1 MNQLPV
7 HAHIVD
13 GATLVVAGGEL
24 DLALASRVRSVLRD
38 AIASQPERVVFDLG
52 TVSLID
58 ASVIGVLAGKLPQ
71 AEEAGTRLQV
81 VGASGVVLEVLE
93 LMDLAKPLGAYEPRE
108 SAPPRPDLPCCS
120 GRGSSGEELADH
132 ALSNNRSSYATPNK
146 AIAYLLS
153 EAASLDDTD
162 PHRHRLRARAIEL
175 ALPAAYQIA
184 NRYVGR
190 GEPEDDL
197 LQVAALG
204 LVKAV
209 DGYDPERGHA
219 FSDYALPTI
228 LGELRRHFRDR
239 GWTIRVPRH
248 LQELVLDA
256 RKVSDAL
263 TQELRRTPAA
273 EDVAGALDVPLES
286 IRAALSAARAYR
298 PHSLF
303 AQVGEGPSEICD
315 VIGSPDPGF
324 ERAENR
330 ELIKSVLSGLPV
342 RTRRIVALRFG
353 RDMSQAEIA
362 AEIGISQMHV
372 SRLLKHAYATL
383 RAALVTGERPARRR
397 GAGRRGRPAP
407 RPATRSREERS
418 SMW

>member
-1 MNQLPV
+1 MNHMAV
-7 HAHIVD
+7 HAHVVD
-13 GATLVVAGGEL
+13 GAALVVAHGEL
-24 DLALASRVRSVLRD
+24 DLALASRLRSVLRD
-38 AIASQPERVVFDLG
+38 AIQTKPDRVVFDLS

-58 ASVIGVLAGKLPQ
+58 ASIAGVLAGRLSQ
-71 AEEAGTRLQV
+71 AEEAGVKLQAL
-81 VGASGVVLEVLE
+81 GASGVVLEVLE
-93 LMDLAKPLGAYEPRE
+93 LVDLAKPLDAYEPRE
-108 SAPPRPDLPCCS
+108 MAPRRPDLPCCT
-120 GRGSSGEELADH
+120 GLGTTGEELAEEAAH
-132 ALSNNRSSYATPNK
+132 ATRAPYATPNR
-146 AIAYLLS
+146 AIAHLLA
-153 EAASLDDTD
+153 EAAKLDEAD
-162 PHRHRLRARAIEL
+162 PQRQRLRARAIEL

-204 LVKAV
+204 LVKAI
-209 DGYDPERGHA
+209 DGYDPDRGHP

-256 RKVSDAL
+256 RLVTDQL

-273 EDVAGALDVPLES
+273 ADVAEALDVPVDA
-286 IRAALSAARAYR
+286 IRAAVSAARAYR

-303 AQVGEGPSEICD
+303 AQVGEGPSEISD

-324 ERAENR
+324 ERVENWHLVR
-330 ELIKSVLSGLPV
+330 SVLSGLPE
-342 RTRRIVALRFG
+342 RSRQIVALRFG

-362 AEIGISQMHV
+362 AEVGISQMHV
-372 SRLLKHAYATL
+372 SRLLKQAYEML
-383 RAALVTGERPARRR
+383 REAMVTGRPPE
-397 GAGRRGRPAP
+397 RGRGRA
-407 RPATRSREERS
+407 RSKAA
-418 SMW
+418 